1 MKKVICSALVCLIVG
16 MVYSMSIPAKAST
29 IERATWLWN
38 PWSLINETPDTLNF
52 LTEKQVTKV
61 YVQIDHDVSV
71 DVYRSFIQGAT
82 ARGIDVYAL
91 DGAPDWAAPKGY
103 LQLRQLLGW
112 VEQYQV
118 ASPADAD
125 FKGIHLDVEPYLYSG
140 WNSKRATVIKAY
152 QSLMKE
158 AGDKAGQLNIGIE
171 ADVPFWFDEIKYKN
185 TYGTGLLSDW
195 VQKETDSVTI
205 MAYRDSAAALIP
217 LTLHELEHGQ
227 KLGKPVTIGV
237 ETGMT
242 AEGDYLTFYQEGE
255 AVMKQELDRVYDQVK
270 NYASFKGFAIHHTES
285 WKTLRP

>member
-1 MKKVICSALVCLIVG
+1 MKKVICSALLCLIVG
-16 MVYSMSIPAKAST
+16 MVCSMAIPAKAST

-38 PWSLINETPDTLNF
+38 PWSLIDGTPDTLDF

-61 YVQIDHDVSV
+61 YVQIDRDVSA

-82 ARGIDVYAL
+82 AREIDVYAL

-112 VEQYQV
+112 VEQYQM
-118 ASPADAD
+118 ASQADAD

-158 AGDKAGQLNIGIE
+158 AAVKAGQLNIRME
-171 ADVPFWFDEIKYKN
+171 ADVPFWFDEIKFKN
-185 TYGTGLLSDW
+185 TYGSGLLSDW
-195 VQKETDSVTI
+195 VQQQTDGITI
-205 MAYRDSAAALIP
+205 MAYRDTASAITP
-217 LTLHELEHGQ
+217 LTLHELTVGQ
-227 KLGKPVTIGV
+227 KLGKPVVIGV
-237 ETGMT
+237 ETDQT

-255 AVMKQELDRVYDQVK
+255 TVMNRELNHVYQQVK
-270 NYASFKGFAIHHTES
+270 GYTSFKGFAIHHTES
-285 WKTLRP
+285 WKALKP